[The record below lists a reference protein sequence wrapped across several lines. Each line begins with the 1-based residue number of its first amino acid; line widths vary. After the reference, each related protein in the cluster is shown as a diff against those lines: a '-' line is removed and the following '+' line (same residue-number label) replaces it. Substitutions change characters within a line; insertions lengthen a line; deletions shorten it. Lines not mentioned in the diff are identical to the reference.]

1 MGVFAMGRGA
11 SSVPKGTIV
20 QVPGKSVREVQNQ
33 EIAPDAAGLEPSA
46 EGSASIARPIN
57 GDGRPGGGGGA
68 ARPSKRKSWVDHPAS
83 VSVIMSLALP
93 TLVEQVLS
101 AVIGFTDTVV
111 AGHTGVDGPDRAA
124 AAAAV
129 GAMTY
134 LQWFAGLM
142 TATLGV
148 GATAIV
154 ARSIGA
160 GKPRMANR
168 VAGTACVTAF
178 AIGILVAVLFFFG
191 APVLAWAFR
200 FDGRTAEYATEYLRI
215 MCWTVCFQTA
225 GQIGMACLR
234 GAGDTKRPL
243 VVTAVITVVNGI
255 FSWALTFGKL
265 GMPAWGVR
273 GNATGTLLA
282 FMVAG
287 IVTFGF
293 LLYGD
298 GGLQLRLRHLKIVP
312 HLLRRIGRIGI
323 PSFLEGML
331 LWGGQLTVVM
341 LVMGAVD
348 KAVGEPG
355 SGITMA
361 AHNAA
366 IRIEGLAFLPG
377 YGFGI
382 ACSAL
387 VGQFLGAKKPFEAQ
401 RVTVLCNR
409 LAVIM
414 MTLAALPMVFFPR
427 VMIGLLV
434 DSDDV
439 VKMGWIPLVLAG
451 LAQPGFAVAIIKSSA
466 LKGAGDTMSPMYT
479 TLIGMGSRVVAVIVI
494 MMVLSNMGR
503 ADLGLICVWVCIFL
517 DLGFRGLAMEMVFRR
532 GKWKEQKV

>member
-1 MGVFAMGRGA
+1 MNDID
-11 SSVPKGTIV
+11 TV
-20 QVPGKSVREVQNQ
+20 QPPRRQGEKP
-33 EIAPDAAGLEPSA
+33 APRRRSWADQP
-46 EGSASIARPIN
+46 ASI
-57 GDGRPGGGGGA
+57 
-68 ARPSKRKSWVDHPAS
+68 SL
-83 VSVIMSLALP
+83 IMALALP

-111 AGHTGVDGPDRAA
+111 AGHTGADGPDRAA

-142 TATLGV
+142 TSTLGV

-160 GKPRMANR
+160 GKPRIANR
-168 VAGTACVTAF
+168 VAGTACVAAF
-178 AIGILVAVLFFFG
+178 GVGILVALIFYFG
-191 APVLAWAFR
+191 APVFAWAFR
-200 FDGRTAEYATEYLRI
+200 FDGRTAEYAVQYLQI
-215 MCWTVCFQTA
+215 MSWTVCFQTA

-234 GAGDTKRPL
+234 GAGDTKRPM
-243 VVTAVITVVNGI
+243 VVTAIITVVNGI

-265 GMPAWGVR
+265 GLPAWGVR
-273 GNATGTLLA
+273 GNATGTLFA

-298 GGLQLRLRHLKIVP
+298 GGLQLRMRHLKIVP
-312 HLLRRIGRIGI
+312 HLLQRISRIGI

-331 LWGGQLTVVM
+331 LWGGQLVVVM

-348 KAVGEPG
+348 KAVGHAG
-355 SGITMA
+355 SGVTMA
-361 AHNAA
+361 AHNASL
-366 IRIEGLAFLPG
+366 RIESLAFLPG

-387 VGQFLGAKKPFEAQ
+387 VGQYLGAKKPLEAQ
-401 RVTVLCNR
+401 RATVLCNR
-409 LAVIM
+409 LAVLT
-414 MTLAALPMVFFPR
+414 MTLAAIPMVFIPR
-427 VMIGLLV
+427 PMIGLLV
-434 DSDDV
+434 DSEEV

-451 LAQPGFAVAIIKSSA
+451 LAQPAFALAIIKSCA
-466 LKGAGDTMSPMYT
+466 LKGAGDTISPMYT
-479 TLIGMGSRVVAVIVI
+479 TLIGMGSRVVAVILI
-494 MMVLSNMGR
+494 MMVLTKMGR

-517 DLGFRGLAMEMVFRR
+517 DLGFRGVAMEMVFRR
-532 GKWKEQKV
+532 GKWKEQAV